1 MLHVTEERSSDLLH
15 GLSGTPVLLAD
26 DEDDAL
32 HESKCMVEH
41 EGFHLA
47 VDPAAPEGPLEE
59 RPSDLDLGF
68 SLLEVT
74 VSGAPDDTAGRAVD
88 YGEGSARLDRAL
100 EVLLENLGLV
110 PIALGVQLPDQR
122 ILCVGVMVPPG

>member
-1 MLHVTEERSSDLLH
+1 VLRVTEERSSDLLH

-47 VDPAAPEGPLEE
+47 VDPACLY
-59 RPSDLDLGF
+59 PSQKRHRAD
-68 SLLEVT
+68 
-74 VSGAPDDTAGRAVD
+74 GR
-88 YGEGSARLDRAL
+88 
-100 EVLLENLGLV
+100 
-110 PIALGVQLPDQR
+110 
-122 ILCVGVMVPPG
+122 